1 MINKIEKEFIQ
12 HRKTL
17 EQSLNLKE
25 QIAMVAQ
32 ELKMCLKSGGKI
44 LICGNGESAA
54 DSQHFAAELSGRYK
68 KERKALLLLL

>member
-12 HRKTL
+12 HQKTL

-25 QIAMVAQ
+25 QITMVAQ

-44 LICGNGESAA
+44 
-54 DSQHFAAELSGRYK
+54 
-68 KERKALLLLL
+68 